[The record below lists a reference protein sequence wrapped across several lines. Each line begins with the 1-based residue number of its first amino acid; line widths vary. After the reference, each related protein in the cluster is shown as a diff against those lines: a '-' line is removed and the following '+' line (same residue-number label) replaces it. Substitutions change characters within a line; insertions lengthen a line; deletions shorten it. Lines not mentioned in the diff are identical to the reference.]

1 MAGDNRD
8 KPNQKGRSK
17 MCPEKKCKETKCSV
31 IGCVLAGMASGVALG
46 MVGKIL
52 LDSNKKALKK
62 KADKMLKAMS
72 DLGDS
77 AMQMFQ

>member
-1 MAGDNRD
+1 
-8 KPNQKGRSK
+8 
-17 MCPEKKCKETKCSV
+17 MCPDKKCKAKKCSAF
-31 IGCVLAGMASGVALG
+31 GCVLAGLASGVALG

-52 LDSNKKALKK
+52 LDANKKALKK

-77 AMQMFQ
+77 AMEMFK